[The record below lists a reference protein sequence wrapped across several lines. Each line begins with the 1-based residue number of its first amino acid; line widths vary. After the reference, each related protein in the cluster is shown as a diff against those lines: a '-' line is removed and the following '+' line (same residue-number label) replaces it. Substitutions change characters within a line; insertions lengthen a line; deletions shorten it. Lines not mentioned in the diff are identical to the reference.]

1 MTTVTNTDAP
11 SQLDQQLELL
21 CSFNV
26 QIPCNPQGEF
36 AASSFKTLLQSL
48 NTNQICDSLRGS
60 YHKVHL
66 KKWKEYAQREFNEM
80 GRINRLRL
88 ESLMQL
94 SDQEMQ
100 QTIFEGI
107 LLFDINPENVA
118 PLELQEKTGEFD
130 EEGKPVMSTMTFDVF
145 QKGAIHGIE
154 GLESF

>member
-21 CSFNV
+21 CSFNA

-36 AASSFKTLLQSL
+36 AASSFKTLLQPL

-60 YHKVHL
+60 YHDVHL
-66 KKWKEYAQREFNEM
+66 KKWKEYAQREFDEM

-94 SDQEMQ
+94 SDQEM
-100 QTIFEGI
+100 
-107 LLFDINPENVA
+107 
-118 PLELQEKTGEFD
+118 
-130 EEGKPVMSTMTFDVF
+130 
-145 QKGAIHGIE
+145 H
-154 GLESF
+154 